1 MKNTTTAKKVEAKPT
16 AKAKKIGTHPTA
28 KPKRE
33 KVVHRKPD
41 GTVMTM
47 PWTERTRWFRKTIS
61 VAKENKWTDDHI
73 MKMAE
78 KEFGKENIGFGP
90 WTVAGQRS
98 RMKAK

>member
-16 AKAKKIGTHPTA
+16 AKAKK
-28 KPKRE
+28 E
-33 KVVHRKPD
+33 KVVHRKSD
-41 GTVMTM
+41 GSIMEN
-47 PWTERTRWFRKTIS
+47 PWTERTRWFHKAIS
-61 VAKENKWTDDHI
+61 VAKENKWSDDTI

-78 KEFGKENIGFGP
+78 KEFGKVNVGFGP